1 MWEKMFNCGGNGR
14 VKDLDDIS
22 KDDNGKIISY
32 EDLLKQ
38 GKFDEADKLVKKM
51 NKITDDAETVIVGE
65 LDSLED

>member
-22 KDDNGKIISY
+22 KDDNGKITSY
-32 EDLLKQ
+32 ENLLKQ